1 MLPTETLTRE
11 RKNIMTN
18 DGQPRIVVIGGGT
31 GMPVLLRGLKQYPVD
46 ITAIVTVADDGG
58 SSGRLREDL
67 HIPPPGDIRNVLAA
81 LSDVEPL
88 VEEMFQ
94 HRFTN
99 SNELSGHSLGNLI
112 LAAMTSITGNF
123 VHAIQEM
130 SKFLN
135 VHGKVLPAANQNV
148 VLHAKMEDGTTVSGE
163 SKIPYSGKKIKQV
176 YLTPRNIYP
185 LPETIQAIRQADLII
200 IGPGSLYTSILPNLL
215 VPKLGDEV
223 CHARAKKVYI
233 CNLMTQAGE
242 TLGYT
247 ASDHVKAIYDHMNC
261 EFINTILVNNEEIP
275 KDVKLRYNEELAE
288 PVYYDL
294 PDLYDLGLE
303 VVHAD
308 IANLANGAL
317 RHDPKKVAKILYDM
331 LINETNKR
339 YEA

>member
-1 MLPTETLTRE
+1 MIELA
-11 RKNIMTN
+11 
-18 DGQPRIVVIGGGT
+18 QPRIVIIGGGT
-31 GMPVLLRGLKQYPVD
+31 GLPVLLRGLKQYPVD

-58 SSGRLREDL
+58 SSGRLRDDL

-94 HRFTN
+94 HRFNT

-130 SKFLN
+130 SKVLN
-135 VHGKVLPAANQNV
+135 VRGKVLPAANQSV
-148 VLHAKMEDGTTVSGE
+148 VLHAEMEDGTVVSGE
-163 SKIPYSGKKIKQV
+163 SKIPYSGKKIKKV
-176 YLTPRNIYP
+176 FLTPKVIRP

-215 VPKLGDEV
+215 VPKLGEEV
-223 CHARAKKVYI
+223 CRSHAKKVYI

-242 TLGYT
+242 THGYK
-247 ASDHVKAIYDHMNC
+247 ASDHIKAIYDHMSC
-261 EFINTILVNNEEIP
+261 AFINTILVNNEEVPADIQ
-275 KDVKLRYNEELAE
+275 LRYNEELAD
-288 PVYYDL
+288 PVQYDL
-294 PDLYDLGLE
+294 PLLFELGLE

-308 IANLANGAL
+308 IAIQEKGAL
-317 RHDPKKVAKILYDM
+317 RHDPKKVAEILYNL
-331 LINETNKR
+331 LITETKKR
-339 YEA
+339 YEAY

>member
-1 MLPTETLTRE
+1 MRE
-11 RKNIMTN
+11 L
-18 DGQPRIVVIGGGT
+18 GQPRIVVIGGGT
-31 GMPVLLRGLKQYPVD
+31 GLPVLLRGLKQYPVD

-67 HIPPPGDIRNVLAA
+67 HIPPPGDIRNVLAS

-94 HRFTN
+94 HRFKT

-130 SKFLN
+130 SKILN
-135 VHGKVLPAANQNV
+135 VRGKVLPAANQSV
-148 VLHAKMEDGTTVSGE
+148 VLHAEMEDGAIVSGE
-163 SKIPYSGKKIKQV
+163 SKIPYSGKKIKRV
-176 YLTPRNIYP
+176 FLTSKKNIRP

-215 VPKLGDEV
+215 VPRLGDEV
-223 CHARAKKVYI
+223 CHSHAKKVYI

-242 TLGYT
+242 THGYT

-261 EFINTILVNNEEIP
+261 AFINTILVNNEEIP
-275 KDVKLRYNEELAE
+275 PDIQLRYNEELAD
-288 PVYYDL
+288 PVQYDL
-294 PDLYDLGLE
+294 PQLSKLGLE

-308 IANLANGAL
+308 IAYQENGAL
-317 RHDPKKVAKILYDM
+317 RHDPKKVAKILYSL
-331 LINETNKR
+331 LITETNKH